1 MQLSWLDVFRKEL
14 QRGCETNHFSHTHLL
29 ESLGIREQMKKTI
42 IRVLPL
48 VRVSRLLA
56 TINQLVAIQSVAI
69 QSAALLGEAAL
80 LDLASWGLAGWTVVP
95 GSLANAPVFSCVP
108 RF

>member
-56 TINQLVAIQSVAI
+56 TINQLVAIQS
-69 QSAALLGEAAL
+69 AALLGEAAL